1 MFGFIGK
8 AVRAVGRAIGRGVE
22 IVGEKTG
29 FKPLEDLGRGIQDI
43 CRETSVRTGQSAS
56 YDRDTASEA
65 QTVNVADI
73 LSSFSLGLKGQAT
86 TIEQQ
91 SKQYVEDYFDGM
103 IQGMES
109 ALGDCAATR
118 NLKSQ
123 KRLIVQSI
131 DGQLSNVLARRVALT
146 DSECLAILSLQPGTE
161 KERKMDAFGR
171 KVIQEGLNNLASALE
186 TSLTSASESVTEE
199 LDAAATEQRQDLERL
214 IEQLNAVTEK
224 RMKDSG
230 NAEEAMLS
238 LANKLTACDLALKL
252 MEEQEIA

>member
-1 MFGFIGK
+1 MGFFGSLLRG
-8 AVRAVGRAIGRGVE
+8 IGRGFGKLVE
-22 IVGEKTG
+22 GAGKLFGSETVQKW
-29 FKPLEDLGRGIQDI
+29 GRNIQDA
-43 CRETSVRTGQSAS
+43 CQETSVRTGQSAS
-56 YDRDTASEA
+56 YNRDTASEA
-65 QTVNVADI
+65 QTVNVADV
-73 LSSFSLGLKGQAT
+73 LSGFSLGLKGQAT

-131 DGQLSNVLARRVALT
+131 DGQLSNILARRVALT
-146 DSECLAILSLQPGTE
+146 DSECLAILSLQPGSAKT
-161 KERKMDAFGR
+161 RKMNAFGR

-230 NAEEAMLS
+230 NTEEAMLS
-238 LANKLTACDLALKL
+238 LANKLTACDLALEL
-252 MEEQEIA
+252 MEEQETA

>member
-1 MFGFIGK
+1 MGFFGNLLRG
-8 AVRAVGRAIGRGVE
+8 IGRGFGKLVE
-22 IVGEKTG
+22 GAGKLFGSETVQKW
-29 FKPLEDLGRGIQDI
+29 GRNIQDA
-43 CRETSVRTGQSAS
+43 CQETSKRAAKTSS

-65 QTVNVADI
+65 QTVKVADV
-73 LSSFSLGLKGQAT
+73 LSGFSLGLKGQAA
-86 TIEQQ
+86 TIERQ

-224 RMKDSG
+224 RTKDSG
-230 NAEEAMLS
+230 NVEEAMLP
-238 LANKLTACDLALKL
+238 LANKLTACDLALEL
-252 MEEQEIA
+252 MGEQEIA